1 MADSLLAVDDLK
13 DDFEKI
19 LNWAIEFKK
28 LWKSGDEL
36 ALEFAPLAN
45 MTVGSIY
52 EKPSTRTEFHSKLE
66 SIDSEEIH
74 SHF

>member
-1 MADSLLAVDDLK
+1 MVLSRIGAKRITWQIHLLAVDDLK

-36 ALEFAPLAN
+36 ALGVCTA
-45 MTVGSIY
+45 
-52 EKPSTRTEFHSKLE
+52 SKY
-66 SIDSEEIH
+66 DSRFNLRKAKH
-74 SHF
+74 